1 MIKKTSPTIR
11 NKFAGNG
18 IKNQNISNQELG
30 KELHKP
36 IYRKFKK
43 TKVHSPFK
51 HKIRGADLADMQ
63 WISKFKRNS
72 LFCYMYLIFSVNI
85 YGLFIYKIKKVLQL
99 LMLFK

>member
-1 MIKKTSPTIR
+1 MINYLIKKTSPTIR

-18 IKNQNISNQELG
+18 IKNQNISNHELG

-72 LFCYMYLIFSVNI
+72 LFVICI
-85 YGLFIYKIKKVLQL
+85 
-99 LMLFK
+99 